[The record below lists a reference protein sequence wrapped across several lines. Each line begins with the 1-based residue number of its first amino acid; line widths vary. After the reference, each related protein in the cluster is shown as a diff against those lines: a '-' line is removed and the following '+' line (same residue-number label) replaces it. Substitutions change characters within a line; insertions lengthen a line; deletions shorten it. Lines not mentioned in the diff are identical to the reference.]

1 MDRLLSSRADSRSTS
16 QNSKHGLPGL
26 LGGDGRAFGQLRYR
40 HSGDEKHV
48 PGSGFKSAT
57 GQRRSFRTVERR
69 KGEARKDRWIVELVL
84 LQGDHVLWPS
94 GWKLRG
100 VHHVPGE

>member
-1 MDRLLSSRADSRSTS
+1 MDRLFSSRADSRSTS

-26 LGGDGRAFGQLRYR
+26 LCGDGRAVGQLRYY

-48 PGSGFKSAT
+48 PGSGFEAAT
-57 GQRRSFRTVERR
+57 GQRWRFRTTERR
-69 KGEARKDRWIVELVL
+69 EGEATEDPRIVDLVL
-84 LQGDHVLWPS
+84 LQGDTVLWP
-94 GWKLRG
+94 GGRKLRG